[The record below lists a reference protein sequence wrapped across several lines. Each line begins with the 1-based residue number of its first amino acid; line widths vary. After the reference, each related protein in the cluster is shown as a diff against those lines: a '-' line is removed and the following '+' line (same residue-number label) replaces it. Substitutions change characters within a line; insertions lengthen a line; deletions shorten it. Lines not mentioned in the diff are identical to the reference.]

1 MIATTRNRQKSCNT
15 FPANAFVWVK
25 TAGLPE
31 TRGEAGR
38 KRTMFYLAL
47 FGTLAA
53 VGALLAVARR
63 QRETSSTS
71 RPIRLDLK

>member
-1 MIATTRNRQKSCNT
+1 
-15 FPANAFVWVK
+15 
-25 TAGLPE
+25 
-31 TRGEAGR
+31 
-38 KRTMFYLAL
+38 MFYLAL